1 MQRMYAAKEATKARQ
16 QSSDTSNSTG
26 TKQGSDKTQQHTH
39 TKIKKGYF
47 STEGKLVEKTGKL
60 IEGLGSGKALNGS
73 KLRAVKQLA
82 AEPQAQVHNCK
93 NNTKKPQ
100 K

>member
-39 TKIKKGYF
+39 TKIKKA
-47 STEGKLVEKTGKL
+47 
-60 IEGLGSGKALNGS
+60 ILGWRGS
-73 KLRAVKQLA
+73 
-82 AEPQAQVHNCK
+82 
-93 NNTKKPQ
+93 
-100 K
+100 

>member
-1 MQRMYAAKEATKARQ
+1 M
-16 QSSDTSNSTG
+16 
-26 TKQGSDKTQQHTH
+26 
-39 TKIKKGYF
+39 
-47 STEGKLVEKTGKL
+47 EGKLVEKTGKL

>member
-1 MQRMYAAKEATKARQ
+1 M
-16 QSSDTSNSTG
+16 
-26 TKQGSDKTQQHTH
+26 
-39 TKIKKGYF
+39 
-47 STEGKLVEKTGKL
+47 EGKLVEKTGKL

-82 AEPQAQVHNCK
+82 VEPQAQVQNCK